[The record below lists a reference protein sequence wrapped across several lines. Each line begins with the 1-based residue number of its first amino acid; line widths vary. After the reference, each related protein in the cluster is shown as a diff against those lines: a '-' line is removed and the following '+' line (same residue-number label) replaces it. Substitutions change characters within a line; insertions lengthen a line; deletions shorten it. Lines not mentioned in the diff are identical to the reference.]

1 LFYSIYKF
9 RVSFWEYKKFK
20 IKVKNYKLID
30 LFSGVGG
37 ISAGFH
43 WAGFHTVLANEFDRE
58 IGEAYSANFPQTKT
72 IIEDIRKVDFI
83 KVMKGLNIKQG
94 DIDVIAG
101 GPPCQGFSMANR
113 KRIEQDERNLLFL
126 EFVRAVKTFK
136 PKCFLIENVIG
147 MTAEK
152 VAIKSSEKKVV
163 DSMSEYFR
171 DIGYQISFKSF
182 KSEEHGVPQIRRRVI
197 VIGTCLENKFDDLK
211 YLRIGNLKKEYLSKE
226 DLFKIKD
233 IQHTLFFDELENGIK
248 YPTTVWEAISDLPQ
262 IEAGKGAEIMKYSG
276 GPKNDYQKF
285 LRGNSNK
292 VYNHFSTPHSSDV
305 INRIK
310 LIKQGENFNNLPKEL
325 QTKSVHSGAFGRL
338 VADSLSPTITTRFDT
353 PSTGRV
359 IHPYLNRT
367 LTVRE
372 AARIQSF
379 PDNFKFVGSRTSQ
392 GKQVG
397 NAVPPLVAKK
407 IAEMFISDFLS

>member
-1 LFYSIYKF
+1 M
-9 RVSFWEYKKFK
+9 KK
-20 IKVKNYKLID
+20 YKLID

-37 ISAGFH
+37 ISTGFH
-43 WAGFHTVLANEFDRE
+43 WAGFTTVLANEFDKE
-58 IGEAYSANFPQTKT
+58 IGEAYKANFPETNT
-72 IIEDIRKVDFI
+72 IIEDVRKINFI
-83 KVMKGLNIKQG
+83 QVMKDLNIKKG
-94 DIDVIAG
+94 EIDVIAG

-113 KRIEQDERNLLFL
+113 KRIEQDDRNLLFL
-126 EFVRAVKTFK
+126 EFVRAVKIFQ
-136 PKCFLIENVIG
+136 PKCFLIENVVG

-152 VAIKSSEKKVV
+152 VAIKSSEKNVV
-163 DSMSEYFR
+163 DSMTEFFH

-182 KSEEHGVPQIRRRVI
+182 KAEEHGVPQIRRRVI
-197 VIGTCLENKFDDLK
+197 VIGTRLENKFDDLK
-211 YLRIGNLKKEYLSKE
+211 YLRIGNLKKEFLSKE
-226 DLFKIKD
+226 DLSRVKD
-233 IQHTLFFDELENGIK
+233 IQHTLFFDEINTGIK

-262 IEAGKGAEIMKYSG
+262 IESGEGEAKMKYLSK
-276 GPKNDYQKF
+276 PKNEYQKF
-285 LRGNSNK
+285 LRQNSNA
-292 VYNHFSTPHSSDV
+292 VYNHFCTPHSKDV
-305 INRIK
+305 IERIK
-310 LIKQGENFNNLPKEL
+310 LIKQGENFNHLPIDL

-379 PDNFKFVGSRTSQ
+379 PDDFKFLGSRTSQ

-407 IAEMFISDFLS
+407 IAEMFIRDFLS

>member
-1 LFYSIYKF
+1 M
-9 RVSFWEYKKFK
+9 KK
-20 IKVKNYKLID
+20 YKLID

-37 ISAGFH
+37 LSTGFH
-43 WAGFHTVLANEFDRE
+43 WAGFTTILANEYDKE
-58 IGEAYSANFPQTKT
+58 IGEAYKANFPETTT
-72 IIEDIRKVDFI
+72 IIEDVRKIDFTQI
-83 KVMKGLNIKQG
+83 MKDMNIKKG
-94 DIDVIAG
+94 EIDVIAG

-113 KRIEQDERNLLFL
+113 KRIEQDDRNLLFL
-126 EFVRAVKTFK
+126 EFVRAVKVFE
-136 PKCFLIENVIG
+136 PKCFLIENVVG

-152 VAIKSSEKKVV
+152 VAIKSSEKNVV
-163 DSMSEYFR
+163 DSMTEFFHE
-171 DIGYQISFKSF
+171 IGYQISFKSF
-182 KSEEHGVPQIRRRVI
+182 KAEEHGVPQIRRRVI
-197 VIGTCLENKFDDLK
+197 VIGTRLENKFDDLK
-211 YLRIGNLKKEYLSKE
+211 FLRIGNLKKDFLSKE
-226 DLFKIKD
+226 DLIRVKD
-233 IQHTLFFDELENGIK
+233 IQHTLFFDEIDNGLK

-262 IEAGKGAEIMKYSG
+262 IESGEGQDSMKYLTK
-276 GPKNDYQKF
+276 PKNEYQKF
-285 LRGNSNK
+285 LRQNSTK
-292 VYNHFSTPHSSDV
+292 VYNHVCTPHSKDV
-305 INRIK
+305 IERIK
-310 LIKQGENFNNLPKEL
+310 LIKQGENFNNLPKDL

-379 PDNFKFVGSRTSQ
+379 PDDFKFLGSRTSQ

-407 IAEMFISDFLS
+407 IAEMFIRDFLF

>member
-1 LFYSIYKF
+1 M
-9 RVSFWEYKKFK
+9 KKH
-20 IKVKNYKLID
+20 KLID

-43 WAGFHTVLANEFDRE
+43 WAGFTTVLANEFDKE
-58 IGEAYSANFPQTKT
+58 IGEAYKMNFPDTMT
-72 IIEDIRKVDFI
+72 IIEDVRKINFVEIMNDLKI
-83 KVMKGLNIKQG
+83 KKGE
-94 DIDVIAG
+94 IDVVAG

-126 EFVRAVKTFK
+126 EFVRAVKVFQ
-136 PKCFLIENVIG
+136 PKCFLIENVVG

-152 VAIKSSEKKVV
+152 VAIKSSEKNVV
-163 DSMSEYFR
+163 DSMTEFFHE
-171 DIGYQISFKSF
+171 IGYQISFKSF

-197 VIGTCLENKFDDLK
+197 VIGTRLENKFDDLK
-211 YLRIGNLKKEYLSKE
+211 YLRIGNLKKEFLSKE
-226 DLFKIKD
+226 DLIRVKD
-233 IQHTLFFDELENGIK
+233 IQHTLFFDEIETGIK

-262 IEAGKGAEIMKYSG
+262 IEAGQGEEKMKYVTK
-276 GPKNDYQKF
+276 PKNEYQKF
-285 LRGNSNK
+285 LRQNSK
-292 VYNHFSTPHSSDV
+292 AVFNHFSTPHSDDV
-305 INRIK
+305 IERIK
-310 LIKQGENFNNLPKEL
+310 LIKQGENFNHLPLAL

-359 IHPYLNRT
+359 IHPFLNRT

-379 PDNFKFVGSRTSQ
+379 PDDFKFNGSRTSQ

-407 IAEMFISDFLS
+407 IAEMFIKDFLS

>member
-1 LFYSIYKF
+1 M
-9 RVSFWEYKKFK
+9 KK
-20 IKVKNYKLID
+20 YKLID

-37 ISAGFH
+37 ISTGFH
-43 WAGFHTVLANEFDRE
+43 WAGFTTVLANEYDKE
-58 IGEAYSANFPQTKT
+58 IGAAYKENFADTKT
-72 IIEDIRKVDFI
+72 IIEDVRKIDFNQVMKELKIRK
-83 KVMKGLNIKQG
+83 GE
-94 DIDVIAG
+94 IDVIAG

-126 EFVRAVKTFK
+126 EFVRAVKVFQ
-136 PKCFLIENVIG
+136 PKCFLIENVVG

-152 VAIKSSEKKVV
+152 VAIKSSEKNVV
-163 DSMSEYFR
+163 DSMTDFFQE
-171 DIGYQISFKSF
+171 IGYQISFKSF
-182 KSEEHGVPQIRRRVI
+182 KSEEYGVPQIRRRVI
-197 VIGTCLENKFDDLK
+197 VIGTRLENKFDDLK
-211 YLRIGNLKKEYLSKE
+211 YLRIGNLKKEFLSKE
-226 DLFKIKD
+226 DLGKLKD
-233 IQHTLFFDELENGIK
+233 IHHTLFFDEIDTGIK

-262 IEAGKGAEIMKYSG
+262 IGSGEGEEKMKYLSK
-276 GPKNDYQKF
+276 PKNEYQKF
-285 LRGNSNK
+285 LRQNSK
-292 VYNHFSTPHSSDV
+292 VVFNHFSTPHSDDV
-305 INRIK
+305 IERIK
-310 LIKQGENFNNLPKEL
+310 LIKQGENFNNLPVEL

-359 IHPYLNRT
+359 IHPFLDRT

-379 PDNFKFVGSRTSQ
+379 PDDFKFIGSRTSQ

-407 IAEMFISDFLS
+407 IAEMFIKDFLS

>member
-1 LFYSIYKF
+1 M
-9 RVSFWEYKKFK
+9 KK
-20 IKVKNYKLID
+20 YKLID

-43 WAGFHTVLANEFDRE
+43 WAGFSTIIANEYDKE
-58 IGEAYSANFPQTKT
+58 IGEAYKANFPDTRT
-72 IIEDIRKVDFI
+72 IVEDIRKIDFTQLMKELKI
-83 KVMKGLNIKQG
+83 KKGE
-94 DIDVIAG
+94 IDVIAG

-113 KRIEQDERNLLFL
+113 KRIEQDDRNLLFL
-126 EFVRAVKTFK
+126 EFVRAVKVFQ
-136 PKCFLIENVIG
+136 PKCFLIENVVG

-163 DSMSEYFR
+163 DSMTDFFH
-171 DIGYQISFKSF
+171 DIGYQISFKCF
-182 KSEEHGVPQIRRRVI
+182 KAEEHGVPQIRRRVI
-197 VIGTCLENKFDDLK
+197 VIGTCLKNKFDDLK
-211 YLRIGNLKKEYLSKE
+211 YLRIGNLKKEFLSKE
-226 DLFKIKD
+226 EVSKIKD
-233 IQHTLFFDELENGIK
+233 IQHTLFFDEMDTGIK

-262 IEAGKGAEIMKYSG
+262 IEAGEGAEKMNYISK
-276 GPKNDYQKF
+276 PKNEYQNL
-285 LRGNSNK
+285 LRKNSHE
-292 VYNHFSTPHSSDV
+292 VCNHFSTPHSSDV
-305 INRIK
+305 IERIK
-310 LIKQGENFNNLPKEL
+310 LIKQGENFNHLPPEL

-338 VADSLSPTITTRFDT
+338 VAESLSPTITTRFDT

-359 IHPYLNRT
+359 IHPFLHRT

-379 PDNFKFVGSRTSQ
+379 PDDFKFIGSRTSQ

-407 IAEMFISDFLS
+407 IAEMFIRDFLS